1 MKFVFTVQG
10 LLTYTTVY
18 YCSGADAGNSLKE
31 GGIFWSLL
39 MIVSFL
45 LQAADTVLKV
55 IIVFQSSLHFLS
67 FQTISLWLHWHF
79 SYLAGANLFGCIP
92 KTEGL
97 LKWLPNC
104 FNSYISTNYG
114 FQKYGIGLTSSA
126 TLTSTFASN
135 FGDTWWTHFNNQPKQ
150 YILFIVRDSKAP
162 KPQLDAWC

>member
-1 MKFVFTVQG
+1 MKLYSLQQWTYTFLSDTNFVKFVFTVQG

-67 FQTISLWLHWHF
+67 FQTISLWLH
-79 SYLAGANLFGCIP
+79 
-92 KTEGL
+92 
-97 LKWLPNC
+97 
-104 FNSYISTNYG
+104 
-114 FQKYGIGLTSSA
+114 
-126 TLTSTFASN
+126 
-135 FGDTWWTHFNNQPKQ
+135 
-150 YILFIVRDSKAP
+150 
-162 KPQLDAWC
+162 